1 MSSETRKE
9 IVTLLCT
16 VALCM
21 KVIKFYVTILA
32 AVTYI
37 TLPSQCDGNV
47 M

>member
-1 MSSETRKE
+1 MKGNLN
-9 IVTLLCT
+9 V
-16 VALCM
+16 VAYGCFM
-21 KVIKFYVTILA
+21 YEGNQIYVKILA